1 MRENCWILPQE
12 RCQNLS
18 SFFSV
23 RVAAPRSLGAVENWG
38 VRPARSQKGE
48 IGPKK
53 MGIWV
58 LEKKNGN
65 KKGDFE
71 IRKGNLGPKI
81 ENCDLKMGNL
91 GLKKILKKNWWILGF
106 ACCKSFPPSLLG

>member
-58 LEKKNGN
+58 LEKKIGN

-91 GLKKILKKNWWILGF
+91 GLKKKY
-106 ACCKSFPPSLLG
+106 